1 MYFTLKFW
9 TKVPFSTSST
19 LYRRTGEDQVVVV
32 VFQQDILDTANT
44 PTMSVGT
51 IATIATTT
59 ATIPVTTVS
68 AVNVEVKYINQPSTT
83 VAPTRNEVLASA
95 NNLAS
100 DSAGSRNISLTG
112 LEAGN
117 TYTIYMLAIGANGNI
132 ATNLVSRTF
141 STLPTS
147 AVAIEG
153 SGTLEISSSGV
164 LNASK
169 DSLTITLTGA
179 TFADNIVKADVTA
192 TNLNSGLDF
201 TITRTSPTVLTIQL
215 TGTAA
220 SGSRSTISNLTFAV
234 SRTRIILA
242 NGNNPTIGLT
252 TASLTVT
259 AV

>member
-1 MYFTLKFW
+1 
-9 TKVPFSTSST
+9 
-19 LYRRTGEDQVVVV
+19 
-32 VFQQDILDTANT
+32 
-44 PTMSVGT
+44 
-51 IATIATTT
+51 
-59 ATIPVTTVS
+59 
-68 AVNVEVKYINQPSTT
+68 
-83 VAPTRNEVLASA
+83 
-95 NNLAS
+95 
-100 DSAGSRNISLTG
+100 
-112 LEAGN
+112 
-117 TYTIYMLAIGANGNI
+117 MLAIGANGNI

-153 SGTLEISSSGV
+153 AGNFEFDADSGELD
-164 LNASK
+164 ASK

-192 TNLNSGLDF
+192 TNLISGLDF